1 MGLPVGAVVLPD
13 VVTPSLL
20 DASSRSARSGSARRE
35 ELLEAATRIVQRDG
49 VHASMASIA
58 AEAGITKPVL
68 YRHFGDKGGLYA
80 ALADRVTDRLMSGL
94 QAALATGRTP
104 HERVALTIDAYL
116 AMIEGE
122 PQTYR
127 FLVHSTEAAPAQGQV
142 RSFLRRLSALL
153 ADGIAGETGLAAGSV
168 RSLSWGHG
176 IVGMVQAAGDWW
188 LDERP
193 CPRAELTRELTA
205 LLWGAYG
212 AATSR
217 EEPRPADG

>member
-1 MGLPVGAVVLPD
+1 MTSLAPAAGPDAGLRPGP
-13 VVTPSLL
+13 
-20 DASSRSARSGSARRE
+20 ARRE
-35 ELLEAATRIVQRDG
+35 VLLEAADRVVQRDG
-49 VHASMASIA
+49 VHASMAAIA

-80 ALADRVTDRLMSGL
+80 ALADRVTDRLLLGL
-94 QAALATGRTP
+94 QAALASGRTP
-104 HERVALTIDAYL
+104 HERVALTVDAYL
-116 AMIEGE
+116 AMIEAE

-153 ADGIAGETGLAAGSV
+153 ADGIAAETGLPSGAV

-193 CPRAELTRELTA
+193 CPRAELTQELTA

-212 AATSR
+212 AATTRSDAG
-217 EEPRPADG
+217 PTTA